1 MNVLTAGTNFNVLY
15 SLVFNA
21 SDNLRGKLELKDT
34 KFAVSFVC
42 SFNSFQLASRFLYS
56 QILPERN
63 SETFTSFNKLDSA
76 LNALELSENTREKIY
91 SELAA
96 ILHLGNLN
104 FEHDNSGFAKIVAES
119 NQSLEIAAK
128 LLSVNPKEL
137 ENVLL
142 KRKLITSSKQK
153 DENILYVYKID
164 ASTLFR
170 I

>member
-1 MNVLTAGTNFNVLY
+1 M
-15 SLVFNA
+15 
-21 SDNLRGKLELKDT
+21 
-34 KFAVSFVC
+34 
-42 SFNSFQLASRFLYS
+42 
-56 QILPERN
+56 
-63 SETFTSFNKLDSA
+63 DSA

-104 FEHDNSGFAKIVAES
+104 FERDNSGFAKIVAES